1 MSNLQSTHFSNLKIW
16 LDEHIL
22 LLIAGFL
29 LVFIPLFPKIPFF
42 SPIETYIVRVRIED
56 FLILLAGLIWL
67 VQLFRKKIKF
77 KSATGWIIVS
87 YLVVG
92 LLSVISALFII
103 KTVPLTTDH
112 VLKTVLHYCRYLEYF
127 SLFFIVYS
135 SISKPRDAKLLLTI
149 ISVSILLIGI
159 YGYGQKYLYWPVYS
173 TMNRE
178 FSKGIRLYLT
188 EHARVQ
194 STFAG
199 HYDLA
204 AYLVIVLPILLT
216 LAYTTSKKALKVV
229 LFVLQ
234 FLGVWLLIMS
244 AARTSFAAYGL
255 ATVIVVTLLGFR
267 KEKVWPKIY
276 WITSRFAGLWMVI
289 FLMMASFGSD
299 IYDRF
304 LQVIDSYPQLYQPYA
319 VVEKNINDSS
329 HKIITYLHLDSL
341 INKSDSPPANSLS
354 TAEAAILVASDER
367 PIAAR
372 PKDVYSDIPDKVV
385 VATTSATGTVE
396 TIVVERPRVWSEN
409 ALQYG
414 LSMAIRLDTLWPRA
428 IQGFIRNPLF
438 GSGYATLNKT
448 SFTDFT
454 IADSTD
460 NNFLRTLGE
469 TGFLGFITFYG
480 AVISGV
486 VIAIRG
492 IKNKKNQF
500 LIAFSIGYLAAT
512 CGLLFNA
519 LYIDV
524 FAASKVAFTFWAVT
538 GLFLGYHEV
547 SK

>member
-29 LVFIPLFPKIPFF
+29 LAFIPLFPKIPFF

-56 FLILLAGLIWL
+56 FLILLAGLTWL
-67 VQLFRKKIKF
+67 VQLFRKQIKF
-77 KSATGWIIVS
+77 KSVTSWIIVS
-87 YLVVG
+87 YLFVG

-135 SISKPRDAKLLLTI
+135 SINKPRDAKLLLTI
-149 ISVSILLIGI
+149 ISASILLISI

-216 LAYTTSKKALKVV
+216 LVYTTSKKALKVA

-255 ATVIVVTLLGFR
+255 ATMIVITLLGFK
-267 KEKVWPKIY
+267 KEKVWPKIS
-276 WITSRFAGLWMVI
+276 WITSRLAGLWMVI

-319 VVEKNINDSS
+319 VVEKNINDSG
-329 HKIITYLHLDSL
+329 HQIITYLHLDSL

-367 PIAAR
+367 PIPDR

-396 TIVVERPRVWSEN
+396 TVVVERPRVWSEN

-486 VIAIRG
+486 VIAIKG
-492 IKNKKNQF
+492 LKNKKNKF
-500 LIAFSIGYLAAT
+500 LIAFCIGYIAAT
-512 CGLLFNA
+512 LGLLFNA

-538 GLFLGYHEV
+538 GLFLGYYEV